1 MSKPITNHKPK
12 DLKGTLLRLGK
23 YLWHFK
29 WQLILMLFLNILANL
44 LSLVGPSLSGEAV
57 DEISVV
63 LDGGTINY
71 DVITKYCILMV
82 IFYLVSSLFSYIN
95 SIMMINVS
103 RRITF
108 KMRNDVFDKLV
119 DLPVS
124 FFDGTQTGDIISR
137 ISYDIDSVNTSLSS
151 DLIQICTSVITVV
164 GSLIMM
170 IKISYLLVLVFV
182 LTIPLS
188 IIITTKIAKKT
199 KPLFRKRNHQLGV
212 LNGYVE
218 EMFTGHKTI
227 KSYHQE
233 EAIIEQFDEVN
244 EETVKASYTAEYYGS
259 TIGPSV
265 NFINNISLSLIS
277 MFGAILYF
285 YGLSIG
291 SISSF
296 VLYSRKFSGPINEFA
311 NIISDLQSATAA
323 AERVFRL
330 IDEEP
335 EAKDAV
341 DAIELVNPEGDILI
355 KDIDFSYIEGEKIL
369 SNVSLE
375 APKGS
380 LVAIV
385 GPTGAGKT
393 TLINLLM
400 RFYDCDCGDI
410 FVDGISINNITRKSL
425 RKSYAMVLQDTW
437 LFEGTIAENVAF
449 GSKNATMEDIKRV
462 CEIAMIDDFIESLPE
477 GYNTILNDNGVNI
490 SKGQKQLL
498 TIARAMLLDSNMLIL
513 DEATSNV
520 DVLTE
525 SKINIAMR
533 KLMED
538 KTCFVIAHRLSTIRE
553 ADTILVVN
561 NGNIVEQGK
570 HKELLSKNGFYSQ
583 IYNAQFN

>member
-63 LDGGTINY
+63 LDGGTIKY

-82 IFYLVSSLFSYIN
+82 IFYLVSSVFSYIN

-335 EAKDAV
+335 EANDAT

-462 CEIAMIDDFIESLPE
+462 CEIAMIDDFIESLHE
-477 GYNTILNDNGVNI
+477 GYNTILNENGVNI

>member
-63 LDGGTINY
+63 LDGGTIKY

-335 EAKDAV
+335 EANDAT

-462 CEIAMIDDFIESLPE
+462 CEIAMIDDFIESLHE
-477 GYNTILNDNGVNI
+477 GYNTILNENGVNI